1 MKHLLSPLDLSV
13 DELDEL
19 LNLASDIAANPAKY
33 SECCHGKNFS
43 TNQAQEQDS
52 VLKPQC

>member
-33 SECCHGKNFS
+33 SECCHGKKLATLFYEPS
-43 TNQAQEQDS
+43 TTQF
-52 VLKPQC
+52 